1 MWRSTLF
8 LLPLLL
14 GAGTLKIEIRQSE
27 VWLVADGQAKRLTHD
42 GKTKADAALS
52 PSRNRIAY
60 VEVCLVSENCI
71 PSVVILDLDGQRLQ
85 SFQPKHRGEHPCGS
99 IISSV
104 WTGETTVAAV
114 CHINPSL
121 NEYVEMD
128 ISTGKVTRD
137 LLGYDFTPSP
147 DGKLVAH
154 VGWKIHFAP
163 PYGQSEYLQV
173 EHTIVYPLPHG
184 MSPVEQIGLTRA
196 PKVVQMNGP
205 TYVGIHDFQEGLH
218 WSPDS
223 QRIALIDCTYDWTP
237 NHPATLVASDGV
249 ESGRRCSLAV
259 VDRAGRAA
267 LFPLPEMPPAQMM
280 KAGVS
285 WIDKHRLS
293 FEAQGFSRT
302 YRIP

>member
-14 GAGTLKIEIRQSE
+14 SAGKLEIEIRQSE
-27 VWLVADGQAKRLTHD
+27 VWLVTDGQAKQLTHD
-42 GKTKADAALS
+42 GRTKGSAALS
-52 PSRNRIAY
+52 PSRNRMAY
-60 VEVCLVSENCI
+60 VEVCPEAEHCT
-71 PSVVILDLDGQRLQ
+71 PSVVILDLDGHRVQ

-99 IISSV
+99 IISSA
-104 WTGETTVAAV
+104 WTGETAVAAV

-121 NEYVEMD
+121 NEYVEID
-128 ISTGKVTRD
+128 ISTGKVIRD

-154 VGWKIHFAP
+154 VGWIIHFAP
-163 PYGQSEYLQV
+163 PYAQSEYLQV
-173 EHTIVYPLPHG
+173 EHTIVYPLPQG
-184 MSPVEQIGLTRA
+184 MSPVEQIGLTPP

-223 QRIALIDCTYDWTP
+223 RRIAFIDCTYDWTP
-237 NHPATLVASDGV
+237 NHPATLVASDGK
-249 ESGRRCSLAV
+249 ESGRRCSLVV
-259 VDRAGRAA
+259 VDRSGKAA
-267 LFPLPEMPPAQMM
+267 LFPLPEIPPAEMM
-280 KAGVS
+280 KASVS

-293 FEAQGFSRT
+293 FEAQGFLRT
-302 YRIP
+302 YSIP